1 MIYAILIVFAMALF
15 ASTAAAAFAWAVA
28 NGQFRNSDRAA
39 RSIFWDDRPE
49 EVSHG
54 R

>member
-28 NGQFRNSDRAA
+28 DGQFRNSAQAA
-39 RSIFWDDRPE
+39 RSIFWDDDPE
-49 EVSHG
+49 EVRRG
-54 R
+54 

>member
-28 NGQFRNSDRAA
+28 NGQFRDSERAA
-39 RSIFWDDRPE
+39 RSIFWDEAPR
-49 EVSHG
+49 EVHRG
-54 R
+54 